1 MHTEHAELIS
11 ELRLE
16 IKLLNREHER
26 LQRGKRDRARL
37 KRRVRIDERLG
48 DLLDIKPMHGSALS
62 AESPSRRCGSTRAHG
77 SQSVSDALRRCP

>member
-26 LQRGKRDRARL
+26 LQRAVIG
-37 KRRVRIDERLG
+37 
-48 DLLDIKPMHGSALS
+48 ALS
-62 AESPSRRCGSTRAHG
+62 TIVEQMDMLDR
-77 SQSVSDALRRCP
+77 LREQIKQEASCP